1 MFVLCRT
8 LFCAFA
14 VQNIMIHRDGH
25 VVLCDF
31 GFAKAQIPET
41 DRGTLSFCPAV
52 GTLVALAP
60 SASSL
65 LGGDDVAVQSRV
77 LPIECIKPGMQLVGS
92 RGPVTVLAMSP
103 PQSTDVMYNI
113 TLADG
118 FAYKVTS
125 DHLVTL
131 RWASAPF
138 IQINSGSSTPQH
150 PELPPNSSEDTL
162 AVVFFTCMDGKLQQC
177 SLPFV
182 HTDTDF
188 QLQQQLRETAMWAQF
203 EAEAAKPGT
212 EASYALR
219 HGMMFEMVR
228 AQHLFL
234 HPARR

>member
-1 MFVLCRT
+1 
-8 LFCAFA
+8 
-14 VQNIMIHRDGH
+14 MIHRDGH

-60 SASSL
+60 SAAVL
-65 LGGDDVAVQSRV
+65 PDGDDASLRPRM

-92 RGPVTVLAMSP
+92 RGPVTVLAVSP
-103 PQSTDVMYNI
+103 PQSTNVMYNI

-118 FAYKVTS
+118 FAYKVTP

-138 IQINSGSSTPQH
+138 IQFHSSVSAPQH
-150 PELPPNSSEDTL
+150 PELPPNSSEDSL
-162 AVVFFTCMDGKLQQC
+162 AVVFFTCMDGKLRQC
-177 SLPFV
+177 ALPFV
-182 HTDTDF
+182 HTDMD
-188 QLQQQLRETAMWAQF
+188 LQFQQLREQAMWAQF

-212 EASYALR
+212 EASHALR
-219 HGMMFEMVR
+219 NGMLFEMVR

-234 HPARR
+234 HPALR